1 MLRDLQS
8 QFERAGLQEAD
19 GLPSPLRRPP
29 TGKGSDWPLALSFL
43 LLAGC
48 FLGASD
54 FGARISE
61 IMRQGVGALLN
72 PMVAIGPARPDVV
85 LVSRKESDR
94 RGVILTVEP
103 RGYLVQVARTA
114 KDGLGQLAQRGGRIG
129 LVVVDGALANAGRV
143 AQQAVALCPRARLV
157 VLRGPRQPAQVAARV
172 LPRL

>member
-1 MLRDLQS
+1 M
-8 QFERAGLQEAD
+8 
-19 GLPSPLRRPP
+19 
-29 TGKGSDWPLALSFL
+29 GSDWPLALSFL

-54 FGARISE
+54 LGARISE

-72 PMVAIGPARPDVV
+72 PRVAIVPARPDVV

-114 KDGLGQLAQRGGRIG
+114 KDGLGQVVARGGRIG
-129 LVVVDGALANAGRV
+129 MVVVDGGLAGAGRL
-143 AQQAVALCPRARLV
+143 AREATALCPRARLV
-157 VLRGPRQPAQVAARV
+157 VLAGPRQDAQVAARV